1 MTFSIISRDLETGQ
15 IGIAVASRFFAVG
28 AMVPFVRGQ
37 SAIATQSYVN
47 PMWGVE
53 GIERLQKGEKAE
65 QVLADFKKRDKN
77 AARRQVHMLDMRGR
91 FVAFT
96 GTGCHDWCGHRIS
109 PDASFAGNLLAGP
122 TVLEAM
128 EKIYLASHGLS
139 FAERLLAAMIA
150 GEETGGDKR
159 GRQSAALLIHGQQDY
174 PFLSIRADDHA
185 DPLGELG
192 RLLAIAQK
200 TYLPV
205 MNDLPTRSNFSG
217 G

>member
-1 MTFSIISRDLETGQ
+1 MTFSIIARDLETGQ
-15 IGIAVASRFFAVG
+15 IGISVASRFFAVG

-53 GIERLQKGEKAE
+53 GIERLQKGENGR
-65 QVLADFKKRDKN
+65 QVLDDFKKRDKN
-77 AARRQVHMLDMRGR
+77 ASLRQVHMLDLRGR

-96 GTGCHDWCGHRIS
+96 GAKCHDWCGHRIT
-109 PDASFAGNLLAGP
+109 PDASFAGNLLAGRQ
-122 TVLEAM
+122 VLEAM

-139 FAERLLAAMIA
+139 FAERMLAAMLA
-150 GEETGGDKR
+150 GEEAGGDKR
-159 GRQSAALLIHGQQDY
+159 GRQSAALIIHSQQDY
-174 PFLSIRADDHA
+174 PWLSIRADDHK

-192 RLLAIAQK
+192 RLLDIAQE

-205 MNDLPTRSNFSG
+205 MGDLATRVNFSG
-217 G
+217 S